1 VVPHAQVCE
10 SARGGAYGSVRA
22 RWWWGLGDRWSMVE
36 EVVMVEVVVVSATA
50 VRRVRVL
57 CSGRRKR

>member
-1 VVPHAQVCE
+1 
-10 SARGGAYGSVRA
+10 
-22 RWWWGLGDRWSMVE
+22 MVE